1 MQIITKSVHIID
13 YENGTTRTI
22 VPPEAFEEYVS
33 DLISHINDNTTIR
46 EFVTVSR
53 RTEVIACI
61 LNTQLH
67 ITDPDAIQYNVDA
80 IAARLLAKET
90 AAQQRIEHLDI
101 QVQKGSLIQ
110 ALLFDEASN
119 IYHYLLAKVEH
130 GGFVDDA
137 DFSFKSG
144 FSKDKKTIWKTCLV
158 DLSANEPAPLS
169 AKIYSNTAAKY
180 WWSDFLELVP
190 LTNDET
196 NTLAAFRAVDSTI
209 NRIIRD
215 MAPYDHTI
223 IRNTVVSY
231 FKNRDHL
238 DYDQMVHEIMDNF
251 APTDLSEDKVISL
264 RDRLLRLPEERHFDR
279 QFTPIPSVITAK
291 IKKVYDVYQGIK
303 IQITDEVADIE
314 DVIFSERDPD
324 GTRYIK
330 IKTTENATFQRFY
343 NRRTVEVQG
352 GIPVGL

>member
-13 YENGTTRTI
+13 YENGTTRKI
-22 VPPEAFEEYVS
+22 VPPEAFEEYVA

-46 EFVTVSR
+46 EFVSTSR
-53 RTEVIACI
+53 RTEVVACI
-61 LNTQLH
+61 LNTQEH
-67 ITDPDAIQYNVDA
+67 ITDQNVIQYNVDT

-90 AAQQRIEHLDI
+90 EVQQRIEHLDI
-101 QVQKGSLIQ
+101 RVQKGSLIQ
-110 ALLFDEASN
+110 ALLFNESTRT
-119 IYHYLLAKVEH
+119 YYYLLAKVEH

-144 FSKDKKTIWKTCLV
+144 FSKDKKTIWKTCLI
-158 DLSANEPAPLS
+158 DLSTSEPNPLA

-180 WWSDFLELVP
+180 WWSDFLELSP

-196 NTLAAFRAVDSTI
+196 NTQTAFRAVDATI

-223 IRNTVVSY
+223 IRNTFVSY

-238 DYDQMVHEIMDNF
+238 DYDQMVHDIMDNF
-251 APTDLSEDKVISL
+251 TPTDLSEEKLISL
-264 RDRLLRLPEERHFDR
+264 RDRLLELPEERHFDR
-279 QFTPIPSVITAK
+279 QFTPVPSVITAR

-303 IQITDEVADIE
+303 LQITDEVTDIE
-314 DVIFSERDPD
+314 EVISSHRDPD
-324 GTRYIK
+324 GTQYIR
-330 IKTTENATFQRFY
+330 IKTTENTTFQRFY
-343 NRRTVEVQG
+343 NRRTVGVRE
-352 GIPVGL
+352 